1 MAIIVITYFGEKI
14 TIRNK
19 TKRQALKHLAERG
32 LRRDWIASVQVVKK

>member
-19 TKRQALKHLAERG
+19 TKRQALQYLAERG
-32 LRRDWIASVQVVKK
+32 LPFDWIASVQETRK